1 MTRFFNNLK
10 TTFLLTLLF
19 VLILTIGAQL
29 GGQGGLMIAFIFGL
43 VMNVGAYFYSDKI
56 AIASMRG
63 QEVNEQSAPDL
74 YHMVGR
80 LAGNAGLPMPRV
92 YICPQEAPNAFA
104 TGRNPQNAAVA
115 VTHGALKLLSYEEL
129 EGVMAHELAHV
140 KNRDTLTC
148 CVVATLAGVITM
160 VANMAQWA
168 LIFGGFGGNDRNG
181 NALGQL
187 LMIILAPIAAVMIQM
202 AVSRSREFVADHD
215 GAKIAGTPYGLISA
229 LQKLESVSSQMPL
242 HGADPSQN
250 HMFIVSPAIGKSIAG
265 LFRTHPRTEERI
277 AKLRGMA

>member
-1 MTRFFNNLK
+1 
-10 TTFLLTLLF
+10 
-19 VLILTIGAQL
+19 
-29 GGQGGLMIAFIFGL
+29 
-43 VMNVGAYFYSDKI
+43 
-56 AIASMRG
+56 
-63 QEVNEQSAPDL
+63 
-74 YHMVGR
+74 
-80 LAGNAGLPMPRV
+80 
-92 YICPQEAPNAFA
+92 
-104 TGRNPQNAAVA
+104 
-115 VTHGALKLLSYEEL
+115 
-129 EGVMAHELAHV
+129 MAHELAHV

>member
-92 YICPQEAPNAFA
+92 YICPQEALNAFA